1 MKTIEISVESS
12 QVKIIAPQIMR
23 HRKTL
28 ISLGL
33 LVVVGLQLAC
43 VRSMEAIEGGYFS
56 VSGTLQSPILA
67 DSGRQNQSRLLGTPD
82 GPILTPTPDDP
93 HPLPANRNDPDS
105 YVVQA
110 GDTLGIIGQKYGV
123 SVEQLVQANNL
134 ANPNVLE
141 VGQSLVIPVAEPQ
154 GIGPDFKIIPDSELV
169 NGPMSVGF
177 DFARY
182 INEQAG
188 FLAGY
193 SEEINDE
200 PVSGTAI
207 LQKVAQNYSVNPRL
221 LLAVLEH
228 QSGWVT
234 QKDPGNT
241 DRKYPIGVGNPQ
253 RKGLYRELAWAA
265 NTLNQGFYMWRV
277 NGVANWVLADG
288 VTVPIAATINAG
300 TAAVQYM
307 YSQLYG
313 TAEWNQAVSETGVF
327 STYNRL
333 FGYPFHYAVEPLLP
347 PNLEQPT
354 MQLPFDAGEEWAF
367 TGGPHGGWD
376 TGSAWAALD
385 FAPPGDAVGCVP
397 SDDWIV
403 AVADGTILRTG
414 EGQVIQDLD
423 GDGYEQTGW
432 VVFYMHIEGRGRV
445 KPGTQVKAGDPIG
458 HPSCEG
464 GVSSGTHVH
473 LARKYNG
480 EWIPADQDIPFVL
493 DRWVSSGTGNE
504 YDGFLR
510 RQGKT
515 LEAYAGRSENN
526 GIQR

>member
-1 MKTIEISVESS
+1 M
-12 QVKIIAPQIMR
+12 
-23 HRKTL
+23 
-28 ISLGL
+28 L

-43 VRSMEAIEGGYFS
+43 VRSMEAIEADTNHPKDYFS
-56 VSGTLQSPILA
+56 VSGTLRSPLLSN
-67 DSGRQNQSRLLGTPD
+67 SGESLGAQSRSDPD
-82 GPILTPTPDDP
+82 RPILTPTPDDP
-93 HPLPANRNDPDS
+93 HPLPSNRSDPDT
-105 YVVQA
+105 YVVQS

-123 SVEQLVQANNL
+123 SVDQLVQANNL

-141 VGQSLVIPVAEPQ
+141 VGQSLVIPVADPQ
-154 GIGPDFKIIPDSELV
+154 GTGPDFKIVPDSELV

-177 DFARY
+177 DFTGF
-182 INEQAG
+182 INEKAG
-188 FLAGY
+188 FLAEY
-193 SEEINDE
+193 SEDINDV
-200 PVSGTAI
+200 PVSGAEI
-207 LQKVAQNYSVNPRL
+207 LQKVSQNYSVNPRL
-221 LLAVLEH
+221 LLTVLEH

-234 QKDPGNT
+234 QKDPGSK
-241 DRKYPIGVGNPQ
+241 DRQHPIGIGNPQ

-265 NTLNQGFYMWRV
+265 NTLNQGYYLWRV

-288 VTVPIAATINAG
+288 VSVPIAATINAG
-300 TAAVQYM
+300 TAAVQFM

-313 TAEWNQAVSETGVF
+313 FAEWNQAVSEAGLF
-327 STYNRL
+327 ATYNRL
-333 FGYPFHYAVEPLLP
+333 FGYPFHYALEPLLP
-347 PNLEQPT
+347 PNLEQPP
-354 MQLPFDAGEEWAF
+354 MQLPFEAGEEWAF

-397 SDDWIV
+397 SDDWVV
-403 AVADGTILRTG
+403 AVADGIILRTG
-414 EGQVIQDLD
+414 EGQVVQDLD
-423 GDGYEQTGW
+423 SDGYEQTGW
-432 VVFYMHIEGRGRV
+432 VVFYMHIESRGRV
-445 KPGTQVKAGDPIG
+445 KPGTQVQAGDPIG

-473 LARKYNG
+473 LARKFNG

-493 DRWVSSGTGNE
+493 DNWVSSGTGME

-510 RQGKT
+510 RKGKT